1 MGGMAPPILSQEK
14 IMNMLVVVS
23 VTDSFRHQIDDKLS
37 RINEI
42 NTTIEKLKHEAY
54 MLAIDVDHGCNLLEA
69 VIEDKDYK
77 ENIVESVIDSHKSFI
92 KRCRSIVNT
101 IREDDRKRNSCD

>member
-1 MGGMAPPILSQEK
+1 
-14 IMNMLVVVS
+14 MNMLVVVS

-54 MLAIDVDHGCNLLEA
+54 MLAIDVDHECDLLEA

-92 KRCRSIVNT
+92 KRGRSIANA
-101 IREDDRKRNSCD
+101 IREDDRKHNSCD